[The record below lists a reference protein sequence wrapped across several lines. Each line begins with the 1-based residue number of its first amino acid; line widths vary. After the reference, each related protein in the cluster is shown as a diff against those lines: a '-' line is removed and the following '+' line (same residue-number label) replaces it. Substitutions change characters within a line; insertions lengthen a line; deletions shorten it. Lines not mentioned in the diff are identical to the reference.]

1 MKERFLIIISLLL
14 IFGALVGLNAAS
26 YAPTETAPDDEAR
39 PNRST
44 FNAGATG
51 ARAFYDFLRE
61 TDKLVSRWQEKPSA
75 LLAKNK
81 NQPKTFVI
89 IGEPPRE
96 FAKKDVDDL
105 LMWTAQGGRL
115 VIISRR
121 PKSELLPISG
131 GWQPEIVRVNQAEI
145 AGDPT
150 NASEMTKD
158 VVAAKPV
165 QPSVLTSSVNAILP
179 SKFATVVNFKQ
190 TVTTVETQT
199 TQTVTAIKENSAADL
214 EKSDEEGDFFD
225 EDDPPPSVPAPKPSP
240 TIIGG
245 KTEPENYSMFAPVAH
260 VRSQDRTILADYGY
274 GAGRIVV
281 LTDPYIVSNGGIEQ
295 VDNLRLATNIVTGGD
310 NGAIVFDEYH
320 QGYGAGG
327 NSLLNFFAGTPL
339 PAIAAQFALLAMFV
353 IYTRGRRFARALPLP
368 NPDRR
373 SKLEYVGAMA
383 ELQRRTKAF
392 DLALE
397 NIYGRTRRDLARFAG
412 VDNLSTSAEV
422 LAARV
427 AERSK
432 LKKDDL
438 ANLFLACEDVIHGE
452 QTSGKTAL
460 SLVARLREIERELG
474 FKKAARS

>member
-1 MKERFLIIISLLL
+1 MKERFLIVISLLL

-61 TDKLVSRWQEKPSA
+61 TNRPVTRWQEKPAA

-96 FAKKDVDDL
+96 FAKKELNDL

-121 PKSELLPISG
+121 PKIELLPVSG
-131 GWQPEIVRVNQAEI
+131 GWQPEIVRVNPAEI
-145 AGDPT
+145 AGDPA
-150 NASEMTKD
+150 NVNQMTKD
-158 VVAAKPV
+158 VIAAKPV
-165 QPSVLTSSVNAILP
+165 QPSVLTSSVNSVLP
-179 SKFATVVNFKQ
+179 SKFATAVNFKQ

-199 TQTVTAIKENSAADL
+199 VTTIKEDTDAETAD
-214 EKSDEEGDFFD
+214 DEGGFFD
-225 EDDPPPSVPAPKPSP
+225 EAAPPPPAAKPLP
-240 TIIGG
+240 TIVGS

-295 VDNLRLATNIVTGGD
+295 VDNLRLATNIVASG
-310 NGAIVFDEYH
+310 NGIIAFDEYH

-339 PAIAAQFALLAMFV
+339 PAIAAQFVLLAMFV
-353 IYTRGRRFARALPLP
+353 IYTKGRRFARALPLP

-397 NIYGRTRRDLARFAG
+397 NIYGRTRRELARFVG
-412 VDNLSTSAEV
+412 VDNLSTDAET
-422 LAARV
+422 LAGRV

-438 ANLFLACEDVIHGE
+438 TDLFQACEDVIHGG
-452 QTSGKTAL
+452 QTSGRNAL
-460 SLVARLREIERELG
+460 SLVARLREIEHELG
-474 FKKAARS
+474 FKKAAKL